1 MLLICSNSRIEIW
14 GADYINGTRIKRRDE
29 DKNVR
34 IIQIECGNGSDYIVE
49 VIDKGDLKKEVK

>member
-1 MLLICSNSRIEIW
+1 MIPIYSKSRIEIW
-14 GADYINGTRIKRRDE
+14 GADYINGEKKQRHEE